1 MNAPILLQLLCGWNS
16 STKRGVEEERKILL
30 QQFTST
36 KVQYNIDPDLNMM
49 LSVVTERIQYCVHV
63 GVEPFTSYLIKPSLC
78 ASRLFHHPFYLLL
91 LE

>member
-49 LSVVTERIQYCVHV
+49 RSVVTDYNTV
-63 GVEPFTSYLIKPSLC
+63 FM
-78 ASRLFHHPFYLLL
+78 